1 MKKILIVDCE
11 SQYTKLIAKCVRN
24 LNEYCEIIHHSK
36 FTYDLEDIYGII
48 FSGSWQSV
56 TAKDSAD
63 IQWDKITS
71 VPTLA
76 ICYSSQHLA
85 RHFHGDILRDTGN
98 SEYGKTEISITGDN
112 PIWRDIPETINVWM
126 SHNDTIELQENV
138 IAHSSS
144 GVAAFAFHNHTGL
157 LFHPE
162 VYHTECGSKIINN
175 FLDICGCEYTWT
187 ASNYITDTIS
197 QIRETVGDDQV
208 IMAISGGVDSSVAAT
223 LIHRAIGDQLHC
235 VFIDTGLMRE
245 NEANEVMT
253 CYKNIQLNVSLYNQ
267 SNEFFEALNGVTDPE
282 EKRRIIGGLFIGG
295 FTKFSE
301 NLTGIKWLG
310 QGTIYPD
317 VIESSSGARKIK
329 SHHNVGGLPSDLPYK
344 LIEPLK
350 FLFKDEVRRIG
361 LELGIPEN
369 IINRHPFPGPGLAI
383 RIIGSITPERVKI
396 LQQADHIYTQILR
409 RYDLYDKIWQAGAI
423 LLPIKTVGVMGDCRT
438 YEFTLAL
445 RAVTSVDGMT
455 ADVYPI
461 PHNILCEISGKIIN
475 TVKGINRV
483 TYDIS
488 SKPPATIEWE

>member
-1 MKKILIVDCE
+1 TIL
-11 SQYTKLIAKCVRN
+11 
-24 LNEYCEIIHHSK
+24 
-36 FTYDLEDIYGII
+36 
-48 FSGSWQSV
+48 
-56 TAKDSAD
+56 
-63 IQWDKITS
+63 
-71 VPTLA
+71 
-76 ICYSSQHLA
+76 
-85 RHFHGDILRDTGN
+85 
-98 SEYGKTEISITGDN
+98 
-112 PIWRDIPETINVWM
+112 
-126 SHNDTIELQENV
+126 LQENV
-138 IAHSSS
+138 IAQSSS

-301 NLTGIKWLG
+301 NLIGIKWLG

-329 SHHNVGGLPSDLPYK
+329 SHHNVGGLPSDLP
-344 LIEPLK
+344 
-350 FLFKDEVRRIG
+350 
-361 LELGIPEN
+361 
-369 IINRHPFPGPGLAI
+369 
-383 RIIGSITPERVKI
+383 
-396 LQQADHIYTQILR
+396 
-409 RYDLYDKIWQAGAI
+409 
-423 LLPIKTVGVMGDCRT
+423 
-438 YEFTLAL
+438 
-445 RAVTSVDGMT
+445 
-455 ADVYPI
+455 
-461 PHNILCEISGKIIN
+461 
-475 TVKGINRV
+475 
-483 TYDIS
+483 
-488 SKPPATIEWE
+488 

>member
-36 FTYDLEDIYGII
+36 FTYNFDDVYGVV

-56 TAKDSAD
+56 TREGAAD

-85 RHFHGDILRDTGN
+85 RHFHGDVLQDTGK
-98 SEYGKTEISITGDN
+98 SEYGKTEIKVSGEH
-112 PIWRDIPETINVWM
+112 PIWKDIPETINVWM
-126 SHNDTIELQENV
+126 SHNDTIQLNKNV
-138 IAHSSS
+138 IAESES
-144 GVAAFAFHNHTGL
+144 GVAAFAFNNHTGL

-162 VYHTECGSKIINN
+162 VYHTQCGSKIIKN

-187 ASNYITDTIS
+187 SSNYIRDTIS
-197 QIRETVGDDQV
+197 NIQNTVGDDRV

-235 VFIDTGLMRE
+235 VFIDTGLMRKG
-245 NEANEVMT
+245 EAQQVMD
-253 CYKNIQLNVSLYNQ
+253 CYRDINLNVSNYDQ
-267 SNEFFEALNGVTDPE
+267 SGEFFEALKGVTDPE
-282 EKRRIIGGLFIGG
+282 EKRRVIGRLFIRG

-329 SHHNVGGLPSDLPYK
+329 SHHNVGGLPSNLPYK

-361 LELGIPEN
+361 LELGIPDK

-383 RIIGSITPERVKI
+383 RIISEITPERVKI
-396 LQQADHIYTQILR
+396 LQQADYIYTETLR
-409 RYDLYDKIWQAGAI
+409 KHDLYNKIWQAGAI

-438 YEFTLAL
+438 YEYTLAL

-461 PHNILCEISGKIIN
+461 PHDILGEISGKIIN
-475 TVKGINRV
+475 EVKGVNRV